1 MQIHVDVSD
10 IDSDM
15 ADAQHDSASIALN
28 PQLPS
33 LLELVVQT
41 E

>member
-15 ADAQHDSASIALN
+15 TDAQHDSAPIAFDSKLT
-28 PQLPS
+28 S
-33 LLELVVQT
+33 LFKFVVQT
-41 E
+41 K